1 VLRCAIDYGFE
12 SAQPAGD
19 DIATYSNSVVAA
31 GMVTRQDTQQQQRAL
46 LDNIPDMAW
55 LKDRECRYLAVNTAY
70 LEILHIPEQAVLGK
84 RPDEIWPAEI
94 AEVYLRTDRAVL
106 KSGRRRRYEE
116 TRPDA
121 SGTPRWFETIKSPIR
136 DKAGRIIGTVGIS
149 RDISERK
156 AAESEVIKSRT
167 QLREL
172 SNYLQS
178 VREAERARISR
189 ELHDELGQTLTAL
202 KMELG
207 WLKDRL
213 PADPAMLRTR
223 VDRLMQIV
231 DHSVTDLQRIA
242 SDLRPMILDELG
254 LASAIQWLVQNFSE
268 RSALAIALSFEQTGL
283 VYSREVS
290 TAAFRIV
297 QEALTNIAR
306 HSGATSARITARH
319 SGDELQLE
327 ISDDGR
333 GMDVARSRRD
343 QHLGLVGMSERA
355 HMLGGSMEIDSAP
368 GRGTR
373 ISVRL
378 PLSIG
383 ALATVASP

>member
-1 VLRCAIDYGFE
+1 
-12 SAQPAGD
+12 
-19 DIATYSNSVVAA
+19 
-31 GMVTRQDTQQQQRAL
+31 MVTRQDTQQQQRAL

-55 LKDRECRYLAVNTAY
+55 LKDRDCRYLAVNTAY
-70 LEILHIPEQAVLGK
+70 LEILRIPEDAVLGK
-84 RPDEIWPAEI
+84 RPDEIWPPEI

-106 KSGRRRRYEE
+106 RSGRRRRYEE
-116 TRPDA
+116 MRSDP

-156 AAESEVIKSRT
+156 AAESELIKSRA

-207 WLKDRL
+207 WLRDRL
-213 PADPAMLRTR
+213 PAEPPVLRTR
-223 VDRLMQIV
+223 IDRLVQIV
-231 DHSVTDLQRIA
+231 DHSVTGLQRIA

-254 LASAIQWLVQNFSE
+254 LVSAIQWLTQSFSE
-268 RSALAIALSFEQTGL
+268 RGPLSIELSFEPADI
-283 VYSREVS
+283 VYPKDVS

-297 QEALTNIAR
+297 QEALTNIVR
-306 HSGATSARITARH
+306 HSGAESARVMARH
-319 SGDELQLE
+319 SGDELQLD
-327 ISDDGR
+327 ITDNGR
-333 GMDVARSRRD
+333 GMDLARPRRER
-343 QHLGLVGMSERA
+343 LGLIGMSERA

-378 PLSIG
+378 PLSDK
-383 ALATVASP
+383 LATAAAP

>member
-1 VLRCAIDYGFE
+1 MI
-12 SAQPAGD
+12 
-19 DIATYSNSVVAA
+19 
-31 GMVTRQDTQQQQRAL
+31 TRQDTQQQQRAL

-55 LKDRECRYLAVNTAY
+55 LKDRDCRYLAVNTAY
-70 LEILHIPEQAVLGK
+70 LEILGIPEHAVLGK

-94 AEVYLRTDRAVL
+94 AEVYLRTDRGVRR
-106 KSGRRRRYEE
+106 SGRRRRYEE
-116 TRPDA
+116 TRPDS
-121 SGTPRWFETIKSPIR
+121 SGIRRWFETIKSPIR
-136 DKAGRIIGTVGIS
+136 DKAGGIIGTVGIS

-156 AAESEVIKSRT
+156 AAESELIKSRA

-213 PADPAMLRTR
+213 PVEPTLLRTR
-223 VDRLMQIV
+223 LDRLVQIV

-254 LASAIQWLVQNFSE
+254 LVSAIQWLVQNFSE
-268 RSALAIALSFEQTGL
+268 RSPLSIELSFEQTGV
-283 VYSREVS
+283 VYSKDVS

-297 QEALTNIAR
+297 QEALTNIVR
-306 HSGATSARITARH
+306 HSGATSARIVACH
-319 SGDELQLE
+319 SHDGLQLE

-333 GMDVARSRRD
+333 GMDVARSRRE
-343 QHLGLVGMSERA
+343 HLGHVGMSERA
-355 HMLGGSMEIDSAP
+355 HMRGGWMDMDSAP
-368 GRGTR
+368 GLGTR

-378 PLSIG
+378 PLSM
-383 ALATVASP
+383 AKLETAAAP

>member
-1 VLRCAIDYGFE
+1 ME
-12 SAQPAGD
+12 GD
-19 DIATYSNSVVAA
+19 RGPLQSCRGGI

-55 LKDRECRYLAVNTAY
+55 LKDRDCRYLAVNTAY
-70 LEILHIPEQAVLGK
+70 LEILRIPEQSVLGK
-84 RPDEIWPAEI
+84 RPDEIWPPEI

-121 SGTPRWFETIKSPIR
+121 SGMPRWFETIKSPIR
-136 DKAGRIIGTVGIS
+136 DKAGHIIGTVGIS

-156 AAESEVIKSRT
+156 AAESELIKSRA

-178 VREAERARISR
+178 VREAERSRISR

-213 PADPAMLRTR
+213 PVEPAMLRGR

-254 LASAIQWLVQNFSE
+254 LVSAVQWLVQNFSE
-268 RSALAIALSFEQTGL
+268 RSPLSIELSFEQAGV
-283 VYSREVS
+283 VYPKDVS

-297 QEALTNIAR
+297 QESLTNIVR
-306 HSGATSARITARH
+306 HSGAASARIVARH
-319 SGDELQLE
+319 CGDELQLD

-333 GMDVARSRRD
+333 GMDVTPSRRE
-343 QHLGLVGMSERA
+343 HLGLVGMRERA

-378 PLSIG
+378 PLSTDK
-383 ALATVASP
+383 LATAAAP

>member
-1 VLRCAIDYGFE
+1 
-12 SAQPAGD
+12 
-19 DIATYSNSVVAA
+19 
-31 GMVTRQDTQQQQRAL
+31 M
-46 LDNIPDMAW
+46 
-55 LKDRECRYLAVNTAY
+55 RE
-70 LEILHIPEQAVLGK
+70 HAVLGK

-116 TRPDA
+116 KRPDP
-121 SGTPRWFETIKSPIR
+121 SGIPRWFETIKSPIR

-156 AAESEVIKSRT
+156 AAESELIKSRA
-167 QLREL
+167 QLRDL

-178 VREAERARISR
+178 IREAERARISR

-213 PADPAMLRTR
+213 PLEPTMLRTR
-223 VDRLMQIV
+223 IDRLVQIV

-254 LASAIQWLVQNFSE
+254 LASAIQWLTQNFSE
-268 RSALAIALSFEQTGL
+268 RSSLSIELSFERTDV
-283 VYSREVS
+283 VYSKEVS

-297 QEALTNIAR
+297 QEALTNIVR
-306 HSGATSARITARH
+306 HSGAASARIIARH
-319 SGDELQLE
+319 SSDELQLD

-333 GMDVARSRRD
+333 GMDVARSRRE
-343 QHLGLVGMSERA
+343 HLGVVGMSERA

-378 PLSIG
+378 PLSIDKP
-383 ALATVASP
+383 ATAVVP

>member
-1 VLRCAIDYGFE
+1 M
-12 SAQPAGD
+12 
-19 DIATYSNSVVAA
+19 T
-31 GMVTRQDTQQQQRAL
+31 QDTRQQQRAL

-55 LKDRECRYLAVNTAY
+55 LKDRDCRYVAVNTAY
-70 LEILHIPEQAVLGK
+70 LEILGMPENAVLGK
-84 RPDEIWPAEI
+84 RPDEIWPADI

-116 TRPDA
+116 ARPDP
-121 SGTPRWFETIKSPIR
+121 SGTSRWFETIKSPIR

-156 AAESEVIKSRT
+156 AAESELIKSRA
-167 QLREL
+167 QLRDL

-207 WLKDRL
+207 WLKERL
-213 PADPAMLRTR
+213 PAEPTMLRTR
-223 VDRLMQIV
+223 VDRLVRIV

-254 LASAIQWLVQNFSE
+254 LASAIQWLTQNFSE
-268 RSALAIALSFEQTGL
+268 RSQLSIELSLDRTD
-283 VYSREVS
+283 VAYSKDVS

-297 QEALTNIAR
+297 QEALTNIVR
-306 HSGATSARITARH
+306 HSGAASACIVARH
-319 SGDELQLE
+319 SGDELQLK
-327 ISDDGR
+327 ISDNGR
-333 GMDVARSRRD
+333 GMDVTRSKRER
-343 QHLGLVGMSERA
+343 LGLVGMSERA

-373 ISVRL
+373 ILVRL
-378 PLSIG
+378 PLSMDK
-383 ALATVASP
+383 LATAPAP

>member
-1 VLRCAIDYGFE
+1 MT
-12 SAQPAGD
+12 S
-19 DIATYSNSVVAA
+19 
-31 GMVTRQDTQQQQRAL
+31 QDTQQQQRAL

-55 LKDRECRYLAVNTAY
+55 LKDRDCRYLAVNTAY
-70 LEILHIPEQAVLGK
+70 LEILGMPERLVLGK

-116 TRPDA
+116 TRPDP

-136 DKAGRIIGTVGIS
+136 DQAGRIVGTVGIS

-156 AAESEVIKSRT
+156 AAESELIKSRT

-207 WLKDRL
+207 WLKERL
-213 PADPAMLRTR
+213 PSEPTLLRTR
-223 VDRLMQIV
+223 VDRLVQIV
-231 DHSVTDLQRIA
+231 DHSVADLQRIA
-242 SDLRPMILDELG
+242 ADLRPMILDELG
-254 LASAIQWLVQNFSE
+254 LVSAIQWLTQNLSE
-268 RSALAIALSFEQTGL
+268 RSPLAIELSLDRTD
-283 VYSREVS
+283 VAYSKDVS

-297 QEALTNIAR
+297 QEALTNIVR
-306 HSGATSARITARH
+306 HSGATSARIVARH
-319 SGDELQLE
+319 SANELQLD

-333 GMDVARSRRD
+333 GMDVTPSKRER
-343 QHLGLVGMSERA
+343 LGLIGMSERA

-378 PLSIG
+378 PLSIDKP
-383 ALATVASP
+383 ATAPSP

>member
-1 VLRCAIDYGFE
+1 MT
-12 SAQPAGD
+12 SQ
-19 DIATYSNSVVAA
+19 N
-31 GMVTRQDTQQQQRAL
+31 TQQQQRAL

-55 LKDRECRYLAVNTAY
+55 LKDRDCRYLAVNTAY
-70 LEILHIPEQAVLGK
+70 LEVLRMPEALVLGK

-116 TRPDA
+116 TRADS
-121 SGTPRWFETIKSPIR
+121 SGLPRWFETIKSPIR

-156 AAESEVIKSRT
+156 AAESELIKSRA

-207 WLKDRL
+207 WLKERL
-213 PADPAMLRTR
+213 PAEPTMLRTR
-223 VDRLMQIV
+223 VERLVQIV
-231 DHSVTDLQRIA
+231 DQSVSDLQRIA
-242 SDLRPMILDELG
+242 SDLHPMILDELG
-254 LASAIQWLVQNFSE
+254 LASAIQWLTQNFSE
-268 RSALAIALSFEQTGL
+268 RCPLSIELSLDRTD
-283 VYSREVS
+283 VTYSKDVS

-297 QEALTNIAR
+297 QEALTNIVR
-306 HSGATSARITARH
+306 HSGASSAGIVARH
-319 SGDELQLE
+319 SVDELQLE
-327 ISDDGR
+327 ISDNGR
-333 GMDVARSRRD
+333 GMDVTRSKRE
-343 QHLGLVGMSERA
+343 QLGLIGMSERA
-355 HMLGGSMEIDSAP
+355 HMIGGSMEIESVP

-373 ISVRL
+373 ILVRL
-378 PLSIG
+378 PLSMDKT
-383 ALATVASP
+383 ATAATL

>member
-1 VLRCAIDYGFE
+1 
-12 SAQPAGD
+12 
-19 DIATYSNSVVAA
+19 
-31 GMVTRQDTQQQQRAL
+31 MVTRQDTQQQQRAL

-55 LKDRECRYLAVNTAY
+55 LKDRDCRYLAVNTAY
-70 LEILHIPEQAVLGK
+70 LEILGIPEHAVLGK

-116 TRPDA
+116 TRPDS
-121 SGTPRWFETIKSPIR
+121 SGLPRWFETIKSPIR

-156 AAESEVIKSRT
+156 AAESELIKSRA

-178 VREAERARISR
+178 VREAERTRISR

-213 PADPAMLRTR
+213 PVEPTLLRTR
-223 VDRLMQIV
+223 VDRLVQIV

-254 LASAIQWLVQNFSE
+254 LVSAIQWLVQNFSE
-268 RSALAIALSFEQTGL
+268 RSPLSIELSFEQTGV
-283 VYSREVS
+283 VYSKDVS

-297 QEALTNIAR
+297 QEALTNIVR
-306 HSGATSARITARH
+306 HSGATSARIVACH
-319 SGDELQLE
+319 SHDGLQLE

-333 GMDVARSRRD
+333 GMDVARSRRE
-343 QHLGLVGMSERA
+343 HLGLVGMSERA
-355 HMLGGSMEIDSAP
+355 HMLGGSMDIDSAP

-378 PLSIG
+378 PLSI
-383 ALATVASP
+383 AKLATAAAP

>member
-1 VLRCAIDYGFE
+1 M
-12 SAQPAGD
+12 
-19 DIATYSNSVVAA
+19 VA
-31 GMVTRQDTQQQQRAL
+31 RQDTQQQQRAL

-55 LKDRECRYLAVNTAY
+55 LKDRDCRYLAVNTAY
-70 LEILHIPEQAVLGK
+70 LEILRIPEDAVLGK

-94 AEVYLRTDRAVL
+94 AEIYLRTDRAVL

-116 TRPDA
+116 MRSDH
-121 SGTPRWFETIKSPIR
+121 SGIPRWFETIKSPIR

-156 AAESEVIKSRT
+156 AAESELIKSRA

-207 WLKDRL
+207 WFRDRL
-213 PADPAMLRTR
+213 PAEPPVLRKR
-223 VDRLMQIV
+223 IDRLVQIV

-254 LASAIQWLVQNFSE
+254 LVSAIQWLTQNFSE
-268 RSALAIALSFEQTGL
+268 RGPLSIELSFEPANI
-283 VYSREVS
+283 VYSKDVS

-297 QEALTNIAR
+297 QEALTNIVR
-306 HSGATSARITARH
+306 HSGAESARIMARH
-319 SGDELQLE
+319 LGNELQLD
-327 ISDDGR
+327 ISDNGR
-333 GMDVARSRRD
+333 GMDLARSRRER
-343 QHLGLVGMSERA
+343 LGLIGMSERA
-355 HMLGGSMEIDSAP
+355 HMLGGSMEIDSSP

-378 PLSIG
+378 PLSDK
-383 ALATVASP
+383 LATAAAP

>member
-1 VLRCAIDYGFE
+1 MPLVHLAA
-12 SAQPAGD
+12 SKP
-19 DIATYSNSVVAA
+19 SN
-31 GMVTRQDTQQQQRAL
+31 
-46 LDNIPDMAW
+46 
-55 LKDRECRYLAVNTAY
+55 
-70 LEILHIPEQAVLGK
+70 
-84 RPDEIWPAEI
+84 
-94 AEVYLRTDRAVL
+94 
-106 KSGRRRRYEE
+106 RR
-116 TRPDA
+116 
-121 SGTPRWFETIKSPIR
+121 SGTGPAASSE
-136 DKAGRIIGTVGIS
+136 AGRIIGTVGIS

-156 AAESEVIKSRT
+156 AAESEVIKSRA

-223 VDRLMQIV
+223 VDRLVQIV

-254 LASAIQWLVQNFSE
+254 LVSAIQWLVQSFSE
-268 RSALAIALSFEQTGL
+268 RSALAVALSFEQAD
-283 VYSREVS
+283 VAYSRDVS

-306 HSGATSARITARH
+306 HSGATSARIVARH
-319 SGDELQLE
+319 AGDELQLD

-378 PLSIG
+378 PLSMG
-383 ALATVASP
+383 NLAAAATP

>member
-1 VLRCAIDYGFE
+1 
-12 SAQPAGD
+12 
-19 DIATYSNSVVAA
+19 
-31 GMVTRQDTQQQQRAL
+31 MVTRQDTQQQQRAL

-55 LKDRECRYLAVNTAY
+55 LKDRDCRYLAVNSAY
-70 LEILHIPEQAVLGK
+70 LEILRIPEQAVLGK
-84 RPDEIWPAEI
+84 RPDEIWPPEI

-116 TRPDA
+116 TRPDP

-136 DKAGRIIGTVGIS
+136 DQAGRITGTVGIS

-156 AAESEVIKSRT
+156 AAESELIKSRT

-223 VDRLMQIV
+223 VDRLVQIV

-254 LASAIQWLVQNFSE
+254 LVSAIQWLVQNFSE
-268 RSALAIALSFEQTGL
+268 RSALAVALSFEQSDVL
-283 VYSREVS
+283 YSRDVS

-306 HSGATSARITARH
+306 HSGAASARIAARH

-327 ISDDGR
+327 ISDEGR
-333 GMDVARSRRD
+333 GMDVARSRRE
-343 QHLGLVGMSERA
+343 QHLGLIGMSERA

-378 PLSIG
+378 PLSMDK
-383 ALATVASP
+383 LATVASP

>member
-1 VLRCAIDYGFE
+1 MI
-12 SAQPAGD
+12 
-19 DIATYSNSVVAA
+19 
-31 GMVTRQDTQQQQRAL
+31 TRQDTQQQQRAL

-70 LEILHIPEQAVLGK
+70 LEILHIPEHAVLGK
-84 RPDEIWPAEI
+84 RPDEIWPPEI

-116 TRPDA
+116 KRPDP
-121 SGTPRWFETIKSPIR
+121 SGVSRWFETIKSPIR
-136 DKAGRIIGTVGIS
+136 DNAGRITGTVGIS

-156 AAESEVIKSRT
+156 AAESELLKSRA

-213 PADPAMLRTR
+213 PTDPAMLRTR
-223 VDRLMQIV
+223 VDRLVHIV

-254 LASAIQWLVQNFSE
+254 LVSAVQWLVQNFSE
-268 RSALAIALSFEQTGL
+268 RSALAIALSFEQSEA
-283 VYSREVS
+283 VYSKDVS

-306 HSGATSARITARH
+306 HSGAASARITARH
-319 SGDELQLE
+319 SGEELQLD

-333 GMDVARSRRD
+333 GMDVAQSRRE
-343 QHLGLVGMSERA
+343 QHLGLIGMSERA

-378 PLSIG
+378 PLSMG
-383 ALATVASP
+383 TPATVASP

>member
-1 VLRCAIDYGFE
+1 MT
-12 SAQPAGD
+12 SQ
-19 DIATYSNSVVAA
+19 DI
-31 GMVTRQDTQQQQRAL
+31 QQQQRAL

-55 LKDRECRYLAVNTAY
+55 LKDRDCRYLAVNTAY
-70 LEILHIPEQAVLGK
+70 LEILGMPENAVLGK
-84 RPDEIWPAEI
+84 RPDEIWPVEI

-116 TRPDA
+116 ARADP
-121 SGTPRWFETIKSPIR
+121 SGTLRWFETIKSPIR

-156 AAESEVIKSRT
+156 AAESELIKSRA

-178 VREAERARISR
+178 VREAERSRISH

-207 WLKDRL
+207 WLKERL
-213 PADPAMLRTR
+213 PAEPTMLRTR
-223 VDRLMQIV
+223 VDRLVQIV
-231 DHSVTDLQRIA
+231 DHSVIDLQRIA

-254 LASAIQWLVQNFSE
+254 LASAIQWLTQNFAE
-268 RSALAIALSFEQTGL
+268 RSPLSIELSLDRTD
-283 VYSREVS
+283 VAYSKDVS

-297 QEALTNIAR
+297 QEALTNIVRHSDAASACIVAR
-306 HSGATSARITARH
+306 HSS
-319 SGDELQLE
+319 DELQLE
-327 ISDDGR
+327 ISDNGC
-333 GMDVARSRRD
+333 GMDVTQSKRER
-343 QHLGLVGMSERA
+343 LGLVGMSERA
-355 HMLGGSMEIDSAP
+355 HMLGGSLEIDSAP

-378 PLSIG
+378 PLSTEK
-383 ALATVASP
+383 LATAAAP

>member
-1 VLRCAIDYGFE
+1 MI
-12 SAQPAGD
+12 
-19 DIATYSNSVVAA
+19 
-31 GMVTRQDTQQQQRAL
+31 TRQDTQQQQQRAL

-55 LKDRECRYLAVNTAY
+55 LKDRDCRYLAVNTAY
-70 LEILHIPEQAVLGK
+70 LEILRIPEHAVLGK
-84 RPDEIWPAEI
+84 RPDEIWPPEI

-106 KSGRRRRYEE
+106 RSGRRRRYEE
-116 TRPDA
+116 KRPDP
-121 SGTPRWFETIKSPIR
+121 SGIPRWFETIKSPIR
-136 DKAGRIIGTVGIS
+136 DTAGRIIGTVGIS

-156 AAESEVIKSRT
+156 AAESELIKSRA

-213 PADPAMLRTR
+213 PPEPAMLRTR
-223 VDRLMQIV
+223 LDRLVQIV

-254 LASAIQWLVQNFSE
+254 LVSAIQWLTQTFSE
-268 RSALAIALSFEQTGL
+268 RSSLSIDLSFEQADV
-283 VYSREVS
+283 VYSKDVS

-297 QEALTNIAR
+297 QEALTNIVRHSGAASAGILAR
-306 HSGATSARITARH
+306 HSGN
-319 SGDELQLE
+319 ELQLE

-333 GMDVARSRRD
+333 GMDVARSRGE
-343 QHLGLVGMSERA
+343 HLGLVGMSERA

-378 PLSIG
+378 PLSVNEVVT
-383 ALATVASP
+383 AAAP